1 MANDTPKHRT
11 IRIRF
16 DTYHR
21 LKVLAAKM
29 GISMLALIERWL
41 TDAERTQEQA
51 DAKGT
56 GTPHT

>member
-11 IRIRF
+11 IRIRL

-41 TDAERTQEQA
+41 TEAERTQEQGSA
-51 DAKGT
+51 DDPAKHH
-56 GTPHT
+56 P

>member
-1 MANDTPKHRT
+1 MTHTPPQHRT
-11 IRIRF
+11 IRIRL

-41 TDAERTQEQA
+41 TEAERTQEGKQ
-51 DAKGT
+51 DDS
-56 GTPHT
+56 